1 MGKHLSLKKKIDF
14 TLIKSLKF
22 DHSIGLDYTVLFIL
36 CAILCLQPF
45 SVRVNSL
52 SSKNGTTS

>member
-52 SSKNGTTS
+52 S